1 MQPLADRALCITYR
15 VTEVVYRDRFEDD
28 VGRVRFILS
37 RGCGEFAETLSALE
51 YLKNS
56 EAIQSPAFLDG
67 EF

>member
-1 MQPLADRALCITYR
+1 
-15 VTEVVYRDRFEDD
+15 

-37 RGCGEFAETLSALE
+37 RGCGEFVETLSALE

-56 EAIQSPAFLDG
+56 EAIQSSAFLDG